1 MSRVLVGVD
10 DLSRRS
16 FHGDLRIRIEI
27 YITQEIIIH
36 VFLLSIIVAG
46 VYSRPR
52 PIELVH
58 VETGPV
64 VVLLH
69 VEVRA
74 ASYARCQNR
83 ASSFRGTALY
93 FFTSVTGPV
102 VLGLCASTR
111 IESTA
116 SRYYRP

>member
-1 MSRVLVGVD
+1 MSPNRKRD
-10 DLSRRS
+10 
-16 FHGDLRIRIEI
+16 HGMSDI
-27 YITQEIIIH
+27 YYPANNNTCI
-36 VFLLSIIVAG
+36 LPSIIVAG

-74 ASYARCQNR
+74 TSYARCQNR
-83 ASSFRGTALY
+83 ASSFHGTDLY
-93 FFTSVTGPV
+93 FFTAMTGPL
-102 VLGLCASTR
+102 VLGLFASTR

-116 SRYYRP
+116 SRYCRP